1 MKKKYKIIEELPLGA
16 LTTALVYDL
25 WSDDFGIVHY
35 EVYLDEDTSEMFLDV
50 IMQDE
55 EWTRKL
61 FLIEIQDEEEN

>member
-1 MKKKYKIIEELPLGA
+1 MKYKILEELPTNT
-16 LTTALVYDL
+16 LTTSLLHDL

-35 EVYLDEDTSEMFLDV
+35 EVYLDKDTGEMFLYV

-61 FLIEIQDEEEN
+61 FLIELINQ

>member
-16 LTTALVYDL
+16 LTTSLVYDL

-35 EVYLDEDTSEMFLDV
+35 EVYLDKDTGQMFLDV
-50 IMQDE
+50 IMDDE

-61 FLIEIQDEEEN
+61 FLIEIQDEKEN